1 MTFWSSLYWSFAWIL
16 CSVLSRLTWLLFIC
30 NQFRSICLG
39 FSSLYFSLYVS
50 LSSQCFFSLFLC
62 LSSLS
67 FYPFSPFLFAAASLC
82 FAVLAV
88 FSWIKFQTAAAPAW
102 LLLFPEAWSKKEK
115 KKNFSKKI
123 VVSKKMSWWKKCCY
137 HSLLPPRWF
146 VVATTFVSTHFT
158 WLAEWGNL
166 RVEQQKNNQST
177 IR

>member
-16 CSVLSRLTWLLFIC
+16 CSVLSLLTWLLFIC

-50 LSSQCFFSLFLC
+50 LSSQCFFSLFFC

-67 FYPFSPFLFAAASLC
+67 FSPFSLFLFAAASLY
-82 FAVLAV
+82 FSVLAV
-88 FSWIKFQTAAAPAW
+88 FSLISFQTAAPAW
-102 LLLFPEAWSKKEK
+102 LLLFAEAWSKKKK

-123 VVSKKMSWWKKCCY
+123 VVNKKCLGEKKCCY